1 MSPTSPARDR
11 LLKAAREL
19 FYADGYGVSVDAIT
33 DRAHVAKPT
42 VYAHFKSKDEL
53 IGTMLTSACEEWF
66 TELNAELEQRD
77 GDPLAQLLAPFD
89 LLTASLPDPAYHG
102 CILVNSAAAFL
113 SADHPAHHALA
124 THDERMLTL
133 FEHLAAKAGA
143 AKPADLA
150 RQLLVLYD
158 GVKARGLVDNTGGA
172 ARDARTAAAALLQSH
187 SGGTRPR
194 QGPETM

>member
-1 MSPTSPARDR
+1 MSRTSPARDR

-19 FYADGYGVSVDAIT
+19 FYADGYGVSIDAVT
-33 DRAHVAKPT
+33 ERANVAKPT

-53 IGTMLTSACEEWF
+53 IGTVLTSACEEWF
-66 TELNAELEQRD
+66 TELDAELERRD

-89 LLTASLPDPAYHG
+89 LLAASLPDPAYHG

-124 THDERMLTL
+124 THDQRMLAL
-133 FEHLAAKAGA
+133 FEQLATRADA
-143 AKPADLA
+143 AEPAALA

-158 GVKARGLVDNTGGA
+158 GVKARGLVDNTGDA
-172 ARDARTAAAALLQSH
+172 ARDARTAATALLHAPSPLA
-187 SGGTRPR
+187 R
-194 QGPETM
+194 